1 MATSTVPQAPAPA
14 PAPDTT
20 ATPAPVTDL
29 DSMTVTVVG
38 NVQVVHQ
45 GTRWG
50 PGDTA
55 TVPRDVATNWLA
67 AGYVTAD

>member
-1 MATSTVPQAPAPA
+1 MATPTVPQTPPA
-14 PAPDTT
+14 APDT
-20 ATPAPVTDL
+20 APTPAPVTDL
-29 DSMTVTVVG
+29 DSLTVTVVG
-38 NVQVVHQ
+38 NVQVVHE

-55 TVPRDVATNWLA
+55 TVPREVATNWLA

>member
-1 MATSTVPQAPAPA
+1 MATPTVPQAPP

-20 ATPAPVTDL
+20 PAPFIDL
-29 DSMTVTVVG
+29 DSLTVTVVG

-55 TVPRDVATNWLA
+55 TVPREVATSWLA

>member
-1 MATSTVPQAPAPA
+1 MATPTVPQAPP

-20 ATPAPVTDL
+20 APATPVTVTDL

-38 NVQVVHQ
+38 NVQVVHE

-50 PGDTA
+50 PGETA
-55 TVPRDVATNWLA
+55 TVPREVATNWLA